1 MRRSKINSPIN
12 KSCNSP
18 TTTNP
23 RPVNHL
29 LLVLRAE
36 RADGLSGPPDLE
48 IADLLHL
55 SLVLH
60 SVVRLGVVV
69 EGALGLLAGL
79 DGVVQVVEDGLEGVL
94 ELRAPVDGT
103 AAGGGRAGL
112 VHPVHAVGTDE
123 RVEGLGS
130 LLDGLVEGL
139 RWGVALLTEN
149 LVLGEEHTVDAAH
162 EAASLTVKV
171 RVDLLLKGGHVHVSG
186 ADGDTESSG
195 LLESLAGDILED
207 GDGGVDAT
215 ALTEK
220 GADSAAGSLGG
231 DEDDIDI
238 SWHIDLGELLEHGGE
253 SVREVKSL
261 GSVSDAKSGIGCG
274 FDVPFPW

>member
-12 KSCNSP
+12 KSCQSRI
-18 TTTNP
+18 TTNP
-23 RPVNHL
+23 RSTNHL

-48 IADLLHL
+48 VADLLHL
-55 SLVLH
+55 SLVLL

-79 DGVVQVVEDGLEGVL
+79 DGVVQVVKDGLEGVL
-94 ELRAPVDGT
+94 ELGAPVDGT
-103 AAGGGRAGL
+103 ATGGGRAGL

-123 RVEGLGS
+123 RVERLGR

-139 RWGVALLTEN
+139 RWGVALLAEN
-149 LVLGEEHTVDAAH
+149 LVLGEEHTVDTAH
-162 EAASLTVKV
+162 KAASLTVEV
-171 RVDLLLKGGHVHVSG
+171 RVDLLLKGGQVHVSG
-186 ADGDTESSG
+186 ADGNTEGGG
-195 LLESLAGDILED
+195 LLESLASDILVD
-207 GDGGVDAT
+207 SDGGVDAT
-215 ALTEK
+215 ALAEK
-220 GADSAAGSLGG
+220 GADSAAGSLGC

-238 SWHIDLGELLEHGGE
+238 SWHFDLGELLEHGGE

-261 GSVSDAKSGIGCG
+261 WSVL
-274 FDVPFPW
+274 VM